1 MYFEAYC
8 SAVGTN
14 AVSVCTVLKG
24 DVILTLSSHTVCPK
38 KARGWMCDGSGNLH
52 EATQWE
58 RVSASGRF
66 S

>member
-1 MYFEAYC
+1 MYFEAHC

-38 KARGWMCDGSGNLH
+38 KARGWCDGSGKP
-52 EATQWE
+52 
-58 RVSASGRF
+58 
-66 S
+66 

>member
-38 KARGWMCDGSGNLH
+38 KARGWCDGSGKP
-52 EATQWE
+52 
-58 RVSASGRF
+58 
-66 S
+66 